1 MIYTQNSPT
10 SGRIPI
16 SINYRFNSNE
26 VAIKVYK
33 NNRAD
38 KRNLRMYIPVISEAG
53 EKCRYAENQI
63 EIIKPE
69 SVVYLF
75 SNNEFKHLVVEKNQR
90 SFCPVPGFEFIPLYT
105 ESISELEVG
114 IKCAAASHIL
124 NRDK

>member
-1 MIYTQNSPT
+1 M
-10 SGRIPI
+10 
-16 SINYRFNSNE
+16 
-26 VAIKVYK
+26 VIKVYK

-53 EKCRYAENQI
+53 ERCRYVENQI

-90 SFCPVPGFEFIPLYT
+90 SFSPVPGFEFIPLYT
-105 ESISELEVG
+105 ESISELEVR
-114 IKCAAASHIL
+114 IKCTTTSHVL
-124 NRDK
+124 KRDK